1 MKNEP
6 LPYFLSQQDQKMQ
19 NKWLGK
25 GKPIHFKI
33 SGHFLNSDMHL
44 LYENQLDWMIGS
56 FFVNRDGF
64 YKEIEKNI
72 LRPNIFGAYLMNL
85 YSMCIINKWMS
96 LQSIKS
102 VGVS

>member
-25 GKPIHFKI
+25 I
-33 SGHFLNSDMHL
+33 
-44 LYENQLDWMIGS
+44 YWMIGS

-96 LQSIKS
+96 LQSLKS